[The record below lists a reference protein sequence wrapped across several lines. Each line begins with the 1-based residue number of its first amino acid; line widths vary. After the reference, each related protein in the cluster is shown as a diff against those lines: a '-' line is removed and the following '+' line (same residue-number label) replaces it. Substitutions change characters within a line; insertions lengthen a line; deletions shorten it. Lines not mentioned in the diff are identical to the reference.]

1 MLQNQIKNTLL
12 IIGKTLSQLELPY
25 CIVGALAVAVW
36 GEPRATRDLDI
47 LILLTSEDRGNLL
60 SKLTKFG
67 FKIDTAWE
75 LQNPMIRQFQTRLLD
90 ENKIILD
97 LLEPRDTFQE
107 EVIHNS
113 VKQVIFG
120 VEFKL
125 PTAENLIL
133 MKLKAGR
140 PRDFEDALSILVRQ
154 DKLNESYLLEKAN
167 KLGIL
172 EEMQFVLEKQK
183 MTLNV

>member
-1 MLQNQIKNTLL
+1 MLQNQIKNTLI
-12 IIGKTLSQLELPY
+12 IIGKILSQLKLPY

-36 GEPRATRDLDI
+36 GEPRATRDLDV
-47 LILLTSEDRGNLL
+47 LILLTPKDKRNLL
-60 SKLTKFG
+60 SELTKFG

-75 LQNPMIRQFQTRLLD
+75 LHNPMIRKFQTRVMD

-113 VKQVIFG
+113 VEQDIFG
-120 VEFKL
+120 VVFKL
-125 PTAENLIL
+125 PTPENLIL

-154 DKLNESYLLEKAN
+154 DKLNESYLIKNAN
-167 KLGIL
+167 KLGII
-172 EEMQFVLEKQK
+172 EEMQYVLERQK
-183 MTLNV
+183 M